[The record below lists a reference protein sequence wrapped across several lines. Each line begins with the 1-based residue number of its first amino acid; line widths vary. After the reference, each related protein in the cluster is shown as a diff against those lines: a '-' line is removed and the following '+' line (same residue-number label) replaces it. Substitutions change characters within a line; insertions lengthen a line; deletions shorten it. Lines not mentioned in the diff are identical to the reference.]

1 MPADMVL
8 SDYMACPLAMHS
20 TDFGIVEE
28 VDVIKTDDSNEIVS
42 RHFKLQITE
51 PEDIAKI
58 KMPVVSH
65 NEAATKIRFET
76 MGELYGD
83 IMPVKKEGQTHI
95 WFTPWDYLVRWW
107 GVQEAM
113 MDLIMRPEM
122 VNEAV
127 SRMVDGWMT
136 ELDQFVAMNLLSL
149 DNNNTRI
156 GSGGYGYT
164 TQLPGKNFDTDYVKP
179 HNMWGCSNAQIFSEV
194 SPEMHWEFA
203 LEHDMRWLSRFGLTY
218 YGCCEPLHN
227 KMDLLKRIPNLR
239 KFSVSAWAKIDR
251 IVENG
256 GANYVLSIKPSPAVF
271 AEDTWRPQLARD
283 QLLRSLE
290 QARGCNVEIIMKDI
304 STVRYDPKRL
314 WQWSEMA
321 MDVVQ
326 NWK

>member
-1 MPADMVL
+1 
-8 SDYMACPLAMHS
+8 
-20 TDFGIVEE
+20 
-28 VDVIKTDDSNEIVS
+28 
-42 RHFKLQITE
+42 
-51 PEDIAKI
+51 
-58 KMPVVSH
+58 
-65 NEAATKIRFET
+65 
-76 MGELYGD
+76 
-83 IMPVKKEGQTHI
+83 
-95 WFTPWDYLVRWW
+95 
-107 GVQEAM
+107 
-113 MDLIMRPEM
+113 
-122 VNEAV
+122 
-127 SRMVDGWMT
+127 
-136 ELDQFVAMNLLSL
+136 
-149 DNNNTRI
+149 
-156 GSGGYGYT
+156 
-164 TQLPGKNFDTDYVKP
+164 
-179 HNMWGCSNAQIFSEV
+179 
-194 SPEMHWEFA
+194 
-203 LEHDMRWLSRFGLTY
+203 MRWLSRFGLTY

-227 KMDLLKRIPNLR
+227 KMDLMKRIPNLR